1 MGLFQGG
8 TCALCGN
15 KTGIVSLTTRDRQEV
30 CIDCMMKKQIPS
42 KYQKYIEELW
52 TLDEMLHYPD
62 YDARRKELCRVF
74 PEDYYNLENPFG
86 NLYVDNEHEM
96 FAVVNGFGGNLET
109 EEADVFEFANVD
121 YLEFKFVPETYKKGM
136 LSDKAKGRIY
146 MLVRLLNPSIPIFCL
161 VDKKAESQAHNM
173 GGFFVQEIAVE
184 RHKDL
189 DIYKT
194 SLNRRIRLAQERKYK
209 AQPAAPDHVA
219 ECRRAMNLI
228 MLDKLGGQTEESLGR
243 QRNRLAAAYM
253 SLGGEEGQ
261 ELACKVDEA
270 YEILK
275 RALMGV
281 Y

>member
-96 FAVVNGFGGNLET
+96 FAVVNGFG
-109 EEADVFEFANVD
+109 AIWRQ
-121 YLEFKFVPETYKKGM
+121 KKRMFLSSRM
-136 LSDKAKGRIY
+136 LIIWSLSLSRKPIKRECCPTRQKAGFI
-146 MLVRLLNPSIPIFCL
+146 CL
-161 VDKKAESQAHNM
+161 
-173 GGFFVQEIAVE
+173 
-184 RHKDL
+184 
-189 DIYKT
+189 
-194 SLNRRIRLAQERKYK
+194 
-209 AQPAAPDHVA
+209 
-219 ECRRAMNLI
+219 
-228 MLDKLGGQTEESLGR
+228 
-243 QRNRLAAAYM
+243 
-253 SLGGEEGQ
+253 
-261 ELACKVDEA
+261 
-270 YEILK
+270 
-275 RALMGV
+275 
-281 Y
+281 